1 MSGTSASKEIKFSI
15 YCKFVLFQSKLETSS
30 RYSSRK
36 HRQSNPDNSD
46 RISIGSASDKS
57 IVSMPSTSIKRN
69 SVGQTS
75 LHSAPA
81 AAADRLSDRLSLD
94 GAKHSFNNGGVKY
107 YGSTGGQYGVPGRDP
122 VGQYGKGFGTQYASV
137 RYPSSSGV
145 NKLKLFFSFW

>member
-15 YCKFVLFQSKLETSS
+15 YFKFVLFQSKLETSS

-145 NKLKLFFSFW
+145 NKLQLFF